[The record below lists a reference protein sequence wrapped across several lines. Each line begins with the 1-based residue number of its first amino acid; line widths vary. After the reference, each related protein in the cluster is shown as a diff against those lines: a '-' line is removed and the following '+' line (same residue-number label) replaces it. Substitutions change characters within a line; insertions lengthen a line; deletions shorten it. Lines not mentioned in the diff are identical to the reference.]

1 MSRKFIK
8 SIKSKVMKNKNH
20 KCSKFQVP
28 CFKKNGFT
36 LLEMIFAIGLF
47 SMVITV
53 VMGVFVK
60 SSQIQRKVIELHTIQ
75 REGNFMIEMMSRE
88 IRTATVMD
96 VDQEGN
102 NNSSVEFTNY
112 VGDTVKYCRAN
123 AGGFC
128 TEDDS
133 GDYLTRRVNGV
144 NQIVSSS
151 NIKIDSLKFYVPD
164 DFNVSQPMVT
174 ISMTVKPAASQ
185 HNTEISLQS
194 SVALRV
200 Y

>member
-1 MSRKFIK
+1 M
-8 SIKSKVMKNKNH
+8 
-20 KCSKFQVP
+20 FQVP
-28 CFKKNGFT
+28 SSKKNGFT

-88 IRTATVMD
+88 MRMATAMD
-96 VDQEGN
+96 EGQAL
-102 NNSSVEFTNY
+102 NSDHNIEFTNY
-112 VGDTVKYCRAN
+112 DGNPTEYCRSN
-123 AGGFC
+123 I
-128 TEDDS
+128 
-133 GDYLTRRVNGV
+133 NGV
-144 NQIVSSS
+144 CLANGEYLSRNNEVVSSS
-151 NIKIDSLKFYVPD
+151 NIRIASLKFYSS
-164 DFNVSQPMVT
+164 DFRAAWDNKQPMIT
-174 ISMTVKPAASQ
+174 ISMTIKPAVTRL
-185 HNTEISLQS
+185 NTEISLQN